1 MTFGIGFLYTLN
13 RMSAQ
18 SKELNLL
25 PSGKWETGIPGKLL
39 RWALKT
45 GRYIVVF
52 TELIVISA
60 FLYRF
65 GLDRKLTDLNEEMK
79 LQLSAVNTY
88 GDLETNFRNLQ
99 SRLELIKQGQES
111 SLKPD
116 LILTNISQITPIDT
130 AYSTISIDK
139 ETVSLQGQ
147 TLSEIGLATLL
158 AKAQANE
165 VFSEVNLESVSS
177 PTEKSQAIDFTLS
190 LTLKNVPK

>member
-1 MTFGIGFLYTLN
+1 
-13 RMSAQ
+13 MSAQ

-25 PSGKWETGIPGKLL
+25 PSEKWETGIPGKFL

-79 LQLSAVNTY
+79 WQLSAVNIY

-99 SRLELIKQGQES
+99 SKLELIKQGQES

-130 AYSTISIDK
+130 TYSTISIDK

-147 TLSEIGLATLL
+147 ALSEIGLATLL

-165 VFSEVNLESVSS
+165 VFSEVNLENVSS
-177 PTEKSQAIDFTLS
+177 PTEESQAIDFRLS